1 MSANFENLFA
11 IPEKKRSRPLV
22 ASLKG
27 LALVA
32 GLTAS
37 LIVLQSQTRQWL
49 LHRWVSGFSDL
60 PPGEQ
65 IERLLQIDMLGDLA
79 TETIVRRIAADDDR
93 VAATAMELVR
103 GRQSSWAT
111 LDDDSMALA
120 HQRMLDGLAAIADK
134 LPASRGGWVTQLL
147 NQTVVECVDQR
158 GDAMKATYQ
167 DANRLLSL
175 YADDAPSNNPVA
187 NQAARG
193 TQSPSTEAP
202 SLVPLPVRLRDAS
215 DDTVSPVAVS
225 PVNSARS
232 SAQVEPTR
240 PQPPTIIARGSSDS
254 VTTGASQTEQAVHRV
269 ASEPAMEDAV
279 PENLAAQPLK
289 TFDTK
294 SVIGL
299 LASKQAVV
307 RDQAVTELVRRG
319 LSNEEIRIAN
329 QLAAPQVEVRLGLL
343 ESIVRRSDIDPR
355 PWLLWLTEDP
365 SREVRLRSVSALASM
380 ADAAVVAA
388 LRKRLTIESDPLV
401 IATLRQVVERQ

>member
-11 IPEKKRSRPLV
+11 IPEKTRRRPLI

-27 LALVA
+27 LALVVA
-32 GLTAS
+32 LTAS

-49 LHRWVSGFSDL
+49 LHRWVSGFADL

-93 VAATAMELVR
+93 VAAAAMELVR

-111 LDDDSMALA
+111 LDDDSMAFA
-120 HQRMLDGLAAIADK
+120 HQRMLDGLDAIADV
-134 LPASRGGWVTQLL
+134 LPGTRAGWVTQLL

-167 DANRLLSL
+167 DANRLLTRF
-175 YADDAPSNNPVA
+175 ADAGPSI
-187 NQAARG
+187 NQTARG
-193 TQSPSTEAP
+193 TESTSTEAP
-202 SLVPLPVRLRDAS
+202 SLVPLPVRLRDAT
-215 DDTVSPVAVS
+215 DDAMASVAASPI
-225 PVNSARS
+225 NSARS
-232 SAQVEPTR
+232 AAQVDPPR

-254 VTTGASQTEQAVHRV
+254 VSTGAGQTEQAVHRV
-269 ASEPAMEDAV
+269 ASDPAAEDAM
-279 PENLAAQPLK
+279 PASLSAAPLK

-343 ESIVRRSDIDPR
+343 DSIVRRSDIDPR

-365 SREVRLRSVSALASM
+365 IREVRLRSVSALASM
-380 ADAAVVAA
+380 ADDAVVLA
-388 LRKRLTIESDPLV
+388 LRKRLTVESDPAV
-401 IATLRQVVERQ
+401 IASLRQVVDRR